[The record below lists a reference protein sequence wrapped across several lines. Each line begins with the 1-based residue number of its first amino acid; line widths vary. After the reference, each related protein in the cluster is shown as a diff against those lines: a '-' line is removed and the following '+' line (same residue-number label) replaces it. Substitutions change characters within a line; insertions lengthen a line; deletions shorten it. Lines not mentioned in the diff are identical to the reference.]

1 MFALG
6 LVLSL
11 VVFGAA
17 VFWCRQPNGRFST
30 RILGH
35 DLGAPSSAP
44 GQFVR
49 AAPPE
54 TASLLRALRTPNE
67 DPDTEHDRQLTWRR
81 FRIMA
86 AFVLVFAAVPL
97 LFELVGRVTAAFL
110 RGGVVGVALLVL
122 AVALLVYRA
131 LAIAKPVVSYGN
143 GGDLDR
149 HALIVATIGLGA
161 IATVLTVTLALA
173 GS

>member
-6 LVLSL
+6 LVVSL

-17 VFWCRQPNGRFST
+17 VFWFRQPNGRFST

-44 GQFVR
+44 GQFLR
-49 AAPPE
+49 SAPTD
-54 TASLLRALRTPNE
+54 TARLLRALRTPNE
-67 DPDTEHDRQLTWRR
+67 DPDAEHDRQLTWRR

-86 AFVLVFAAVPL
+86 ALVLVFGAVPL
-97 LFELVGRVTAAFL
+97 LFDLVGRVAPVL
-110 RGGVVGVALLVL
+110 VRGGAVGVALLVL

-131 LAIAKPVVSYGN
+131 FAIAKPVVSYGN
-143 GGDLDR
+143 GADLDR
-149 HALIVATIGLGA
+149 RAVIVGAIGLGA
-161 IATVLTVTLALA
+161 IATVLAVTLALA